1 MNESCVELI
10 RRLSEAAGPS
20 GFEDEVLAVVREA
33 VPFIGRIEEDSLRNL
48 YLYRKEHAGNKPV
61 LMLDAHADEVGM
73 MVQAVKPNG
82 TLRFLEI
89 GGIAYGSLPS
99 AAVRV
104 RNALGEY
111 IPGVVAMKP
120 PHFMG
125 KDEKLQFDG
134 QSLVIDIGATS
145 REEAE
150 EVFHIRIGE
159 PVVPA
164 TRCTF
169 DEKNGL
175 FFGKAFDDRIGVAAL
190 IETLRRLDGKDLPC
204 DVVGVISSQEEVG
217 DRGARVAVR
226 RVKPDVALCFEGCP
240 ADDTFTEDY
249 LIQTAL
255 KKGPMIRHMDRSI
268 ICNPRYQRWTM
279 DLAEREG
286 IPLQTAVRAG
296 GGNNGAVINLADHGV
311 PVIVAGIP
319 VRYIHSMNCIAA
331 YQDFDA
337 AAALACAVAE
347 KMTREQIEAF

>member
-1 MNESCVELI
+1 MDQNCVELI
-10 RRLSEAAGPS
+10 RRLSDVPGPS
-20 GFEDEVLAVVREA
+20 GFEDEVLRVVREA

-61 LMLDAHADEVGM
+61 LMLDAHGDEVGM
-73 MVQAVKPNG
+73 MVQAIKPNG

-89 GGIAYGSLPS
+89 GGISYGSLPS

-120 PHFMG
+120 PHFTAAG
-125 KDEKLQFDG
+125 EKPGLDA

-145 REEAE
+145 KKEAE

-164 TRCTF
+164 TVCQF

-190 IETLRRLDGKDLPC
+190 IEALRRLDGKDLPC

-217 DRGARVAVR
+217 DRGIRVAVNH
-226 RVKPDVALCFEGCP
+226 VKPDVAICFEGCP

-249 LIQTAL
+249 MIQTAL

-279 DLAEREG
+279 ALAEEKQ
-286 IPLQTAVRAG
+286 IPLQTSVRAG
-296 GGNNGAVINLADHGV
+296 GGNNGAMINLADGGV

-319 VRYIHSMNCIAA
+319 VRYIHGMNCIAA
-331 YQDFDA
+331 YDDFEA
-337 AAALACAVAE
+337 AAKLGEEIARA
-347 KMTREQIEAF
+347 MTEEVLQSF